1 MHGPC
6 GAIFSGVDVR
16 DYQMVCAA
24 PEINFPGEFELKT
37 VRIKNQMETGSCVGH
52 ALSSIIEYYNANQR
66 GDCSEMSVGY
76 IYGNRTNSKHKGPGM
91 IMRDALDIV
100 AKFGDV
106 PYEDFPYNEETPR
119 AIKLYEKAADELY
132 EVGRPNRISEYCRV
146 NTVAAAKLALMS
158 GVPLLMAME
167 WYEDMEVD
175 ESGILHSNYV
185 GYAGGHC
192 MFIYGWDERGW
203 KIQNSWSED
212 WGINGCF
219 VLPYEMGMAEC
230 WAVMDDIIEG
240 AYIKKPFKS
249 KVGKAFAKIVNSV
262 CNVFHNGN

>member
-1 MHGPC
+1 MHGVC
-6 GAIFSGVDVR
+6 GAIFSGVDIR
-16 DYQMVCAA
+16 DYKMVYSS
-24 PEINFPGEFELKT
+24 PNMDFPDEFELKT
-37 VRIKNQMETGSCVGH
+37 ERVKDQGMTGSCVAH

-66 GDCSEMSVGY
+66 NDHTEMSVGY
-76 IYGNRTNSKHKGPGM
+76 IYGNRTNSEHKEPGM

-100 AKFGDV
+100 TKFGDV
-106 PYEDFPYNEETPR
+106 PIDDFPFNEETPK
-119 AIKLYEKAADELY
+119 AIKLYERRSEDLY
-132 EVGRPNRISEYCRV
+132 DVGRPNRISEYCRV
-146 NTVAAAKLALMS
+146 NTVAAAKLALMA

-167 WYEDMEVD
+167 WYEDMEVVD
-175 ESGILHSNYV
+175 GVLQTEYI

-212 WGINGCF
+212 WGVNGCF

-240 AYIKKPFKS
+240 AYVKKPFQS
-249 KVGKAFAKIVNSV
+249 KAGKTFAKIVNKI
-262 CNVFHNGN
+262 CNVFHRD